1 MSRTSTLNVSGS
13 LNLERTQ
20 VPETMPR
27 QILISTLCPTCSELC
42 LWYRQGKALF
52 GVCFDH
58 GRVEELHIS
67 DLDDHFREEK

>member
-1 MSRTSTLNVSGS
+1 MKSTSTLNVSGS
-13 LNLERTQ
+13 LDLERTQ

-27 QILISTLCPTCSELC
+27 QILISTLCPTCGELC

-52 GVCFDH
+52 GMCFDH

-67 DLDDHFREEK
+67 DLNRSRKEK